1 MTTPPPRPALSIT
14 LPPSFE
20 FHYQDGQLP
29 KTPEHHGEEKTI
41 LEPPP
46 PPRQTFKLRRK
57 RAALPFQG
65 PDIVQDSV
73 IPTIEMSEA
82 ASESSSPLL
91 QPNAS
96 DYNLLAPLPAVQRVV
111 TPPKTPISRLA
122 PSFDSPS
129 RSPANEWSMINTSS
143 CSKSHLERAGSVCSS
158 FSDSSVSSGGSSA
171 FSAPTGAASPESQA
185 TDPFVDDYIPHGS
198 THWKLAAEHVQGT
211 DTPAVKRVKTGRHV
225 KWTQAMDDHLWMV
238 YMQYLSDPR
247 VTPFKMLPGTAPPLG
262 VCSRVASKAKR
273 TWSQHRISTPA
284 PLDVMMASDF
294 SREDSPDT
302 IRPDAKEVKQ
312 PRWPRSEGT
321 TRRRLRD
328 LCKRMPTLAAHYQR
342 LLVTRSPSPFQS
354 SSTASR
360 SSEPPV
366 PSFSGRDMK
375 VSLAA
380 ATAPSMQPEGPLAQ
394 LAQDES
400 RPQPLRADRPA
411 DWFARIGRSQAH
423 QKSLSLQSGLSLS
436 GTQPPS
442 TLASPFN
449 AMSDRD
455 HLLQSMAATRSL
467 GRTENGKAPK
477 LDSPVELHG
486 PSTLP
491 RSLKRRFKSDEEKPK
506 RPALQDVFATA
517 SEDNIISRNRGFSM
531 GAVRASDNLAQLF
544 MPLPAIPSGDDH
556 IMSGSSFETPSTPTM
571 PGIPDLSAGCH
582 SAPRRLAEPVP
593 RLGSPFIEVAASNR
607 QHNTFPRSFTSTDSS
622 AMPFKQRLRQLQ
634 NAQFDFE

>member
-29 KTPEHHGEEKTI
+29 KTPEHLQEEKTI

-57 RAALPFQG
+57 RATLPFSM
-65 PDIVQDSV
+65 PDDLHDSV
-73 IPTIEMSEA
+73 IPTIEMSEPV
-82 ASESSSPLL
+82 SESSSPVLR
-91 QPNAS
+91 PATS
-96 DYNLLAPLPAVQRVV
+96 DHNLLAPLPAVQRFA
-111 TPPKTPISRLA
+111 TPPKTPLSRVA

-129 RSPANEWSMINTSS
+129 RSPTNEWSMINTSN
-143 CSKSHLERAGSVCSS
+143 CTKPHLERASSVCSS
-158 FSDSSVSSGGSSA
+158 FSDSSVSSSGSSG

-185 TDPFVDDYIPHGS
+185 TDPFVDDFIPHGGA
-198 THWKLAAEHVQGT
+198 HWKLTADEVHGNE
-211 DTPAVKRVKTGRHV
+211 TPAVKRVKTGRHV

-273 TWSQHRISTPA
+273 TWSQHRILTPA
-284 PLDVMMASDF
+284 PLDVVMASDF
-294 SREDSPDT
+294 LREDSPDT
-302 IRPDAKEVKQ
+302 IRPDAKDVKQ

-366 PSFSGRDMK
+366 SSFSGRDLN
-375 VSLAA
+375 VSLVA

-394 LAQDES
+394 LAHDDTQP
-400 RPQPLRADRPA
+400 RPLRADRPA
-411 DWFARIGRSQAH
+411 EWFARIGRSQAH
-423 QKSLSLQSGLSLS
+423 QKSLSLQTGLSLA
-436 GTQPPS
+436 GKQPPS
-442 TLASPFN
+442 ALASPFN
-449 AMSDRD
+449 DMSDRD

-467 GRTENGKAPK
+467 GRTETGKAPK
-477 LDSPVELHG
+477 LDSPVELRG

-506 RPALQDVFATA
+506 RPALQDVFSVA

-531 GAVRASDNLAQLF
+531 GAVRATDSLAQLF
-544 MPLPAIPSGDDH
+544 TPLPPLPSGDDH
-556 IMSGSSFETPSTPTM
+556 IMGGSSFEPSSTPTLPAM
-571 PGIPDLSAGCH
+571 PDLSTGCH

-593 RLGSPFIEVAASNR
+593 RLGSPFIEVAASSR
-607 QHNTFPRSFTSTDSS
+607 QHNTFPRSFASTEEN
-622 AMPFKQRLRQLQ
+622 PPLFKQRLRQLQ
-634 NAQFDFE
+634 NAESAFD